1 MGKLGKITVLASA
14 AEAARQWAKNNPDK
28 AKGYID
34 KASRVVNDRTKG
46 KYAKQV
52 DGASAKAKDAVT
64 KGAGP
69 AGTANTAD
77 TAGTPAQTSTP
88 APPPPGQGNA
98 AG

>member
-64 KGAGP
+64 KGAAP
-69 AGTANTAD
+69 AGTANTTLLD
-77 TAGTPAQTSTP
+77 RPSQRSRGSSRFRVCIR
-88 APPPPGQGNA
+88 
-98 AG
+98 